1 MTSREMGQVHLAKHI
16 VDEREFERRYGA
28 GAVFER
34 RYGATA
40 LINFLI
46 IGVFRA
52 VRALVRLLWRALR
65 RR

>member
-1 MTSREMGQVHLAKHI
+1 MTSSEMRQVHLAKHI
-16 VDEREFERRYGA
+16 VDERD
-28 GAVFER
+28 FER

-46 IGVFRA
+46 IGVFRT
-52 VRALVRLLWRALR
+52 VGALVRLPWRALR